1 MDYWHEIIKYDHFIG
16 ERKHRG
22 KDHGTFSE
30 QTSTFLLI
38 YLSFGTDYS
47 TGIAEYFWEL
57 WYSEQKKLDFPHV
70 LMEPS
75 KISSILKRMKEDKF
89 VIIWKEGSEG
99 AGLRKYYKI
108 NPQIFQSPIRDSAT
122 YIMHDGSSLDIPIEK
137 INKFIEWHALKEEGA
152 TQKQRERQLR
162 QERHNRADDIFKG
175 LFQLISIRYGDF
187 LSFIAA
193 EARKWRL
200 ETDTNQL
207 PALDT
212 QILGYINEFDL
223 RRRYFPKNHPAK
235 KYF

>member
-1 MDYWHEIIKYDHFIG
+1 MRGLNEP
-16 ERKHRG
+16 RG

-30 QTSTFLLI
+30 QTSAFLLI

-47 TGIAEYFWEL
+47 TGIAEYFRDL
-57 WYSEQKKLDFPHV
+57 WYSEQRKLDLPHV

-89 VIIWKEGSEG
+89 VIIWKKGSVG

-108 NPQIFQSPIRDSAT
+108 NPQILQSPIRDSAT
-122 YIMHDGSSLDIPIEK
+122 YIMDDGSPLNISAEN
-137 INKFIEWHALKEEGA
+137 INKFLEWHALKEAGA

-162 QERHNRADDIFKG
+162 LERHNRADDIFKG
-175 LFQLISIRYGDF
+175 LFQLDPIYYGDF

-193 EARKWRL
+193 EARRWRL

-212 QILGYINEFDL
+212 QILDYIDEFDL
-223 RRRYFPKNHPAK
+223 RHKHFHKNYSPNIK
-235 KYF
+235 KYNLEKYFIYS